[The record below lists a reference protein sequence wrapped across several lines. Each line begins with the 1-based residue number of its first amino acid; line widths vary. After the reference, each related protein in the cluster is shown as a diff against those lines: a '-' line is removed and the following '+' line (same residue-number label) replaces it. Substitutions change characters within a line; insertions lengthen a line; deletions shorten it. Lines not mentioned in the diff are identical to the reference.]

1 MDRDI
6 NKKEQENT
14 SSADVRISRTQHSML
29 VRKFVSV
36 MEDYNSSQTIYKD
49 KCKAQVK
56 RQLAISGK
64 HVLDSNELDYIVEE
78 RKTIFTQG
86 HLSDRV
92 HAKQICM
99 DIEGRHAE
107 IISLEASIKE
117 LHDKFVEMATMVELQ
132 GEVLDNIEM
141 HCISALEYV
150 AGSNEEI
157 YQHIKLSKE
166 KVCLRLK
173 IIGIGSILSIILII
187 ILICSIKFIFL
198 RVERHK

>member
-29 VRKFVSV
+29 VRQFVSV
-36 MEDYNSSQTIYKD
+36 MEEYNSSQTIYKD

-86 HLSDRV
+86 HLSDTV

-107 IISLEASIKE
+107 IFSLEASIKE
-117 LHDKFVEMATMVELQ
+117 LHDMFVEMATMVELQ
-132 GEVLDNIEM
+132 REVLDNIEM
-141 HCISALEYV
+141 CCVAALEYV
-150 AGSNEEI
+150 KGSNDEI
-157 YQHIKLSKE
+157 YQYIKLNKE
-166 KVCLRLK
+166 KDVYDSK
-173 IIGIGSILSIILII
+173 
-187 ILICSIKFIFL
+187 
-198 RVERHK
+198 

>member
-86 HLSDRV
+86 HLSDTV

-99 DIEGRHAE
+99 GIEGRHAE
-107 IISLEASIKE
+107 IFSLEASIKE
-117 LHDKFVEMATMVELQ
+117 LHDMFVEMATMVELQ
-132 GEVLDNIEM
+132 REVLDNIEM
-141 HCISALEYV
+141 CCVAALEYV
-150 AGSNEEI
+150 KGSNDEI
-157 YQHIKLSKE
+157 YQYIKLNKE
-166 KVCLRLK
+166 KDVYD
-173 IIGIGSILSIILII
+173 
-187 ILICSIKFIFL
+187 
-198 RVERHK
+198 

>member
-1 MDRDI
+1 
-6 NKKEQENT
+6 
-14 SSADVRISRTQHSML
+14 ML

-117 LHDKFVEMATMVELQ
+117 LHNMFVEMAIVVVLQ

-141 HCISALEYV
+141 HCVSALEYV
-150 AGSNEEI
+150 AGSNDEI
-157 YQHIKLSKE
+157 YQYIKLSKE
-166 KVCLRLK
+166 KICLRLK

-187 ILICSIKFIFL
+187 ILIGSIKFIF
-198 RVERHK
+198 